1 MKNAVF
7 ASMSIPPLFPY
18 MKFKM
23 DMVEWFEDGGVVDNL
38 PMWFGTQI
46 EECDLLFVLPLNA
59 SFAEP
64 VNRRSITKRIFRVM
78 DVRQGM
84 LERNS
89 FKLAYLYN
97 ELAELRKVVEK
108 QGIAKNVETARAMKR
123 EHDPVSIF
131 AICAGRP
138 LLINTTEFWKPD
150 EAGKAFDLMYTE
162 TKYELQDHFKED
174 TDPHC
179 IRMTV
184 VSSLGERSQVE
195 DF

>member
-1 MKNAVF
+1 
-7 ASMSIPPLFPY
+7 
-18 MKFKM
+18 
-23 DMVEWFEDGGVVDNL
+23 
-38 PMWFGTQI
+38 
-46 EECDLLFVLPLNA
+46 
-59 SFAEP
+59 
-64 VNRRSITKRIFRVM
+64 
-78 DVRQGM
+78 M